1 MEMGVL
7 ALSDDL
13 SYAFW
18 QKLARFEEE
27 QSVVY
32 LNSIERL
39 LLADARKEALAE
51 GKAEGKAE
59 GSAETLRSLL
69 CRTAR
74 ARWNLDVS
82 AEVAGLSDLQRM
94 ESLMEV
100 LVTAESAEFW
110 LQNLHSPLR
119 PW

>member
-1 MEMGVL
+1 MGVL

-94 ESLMEV
+94 ESLMEI
-100 LVTAESAEFW
+100 LVTAESAEVW
-110 LQNLHSPLR
+110 LHQLDSSLR
-119 PW
+119 